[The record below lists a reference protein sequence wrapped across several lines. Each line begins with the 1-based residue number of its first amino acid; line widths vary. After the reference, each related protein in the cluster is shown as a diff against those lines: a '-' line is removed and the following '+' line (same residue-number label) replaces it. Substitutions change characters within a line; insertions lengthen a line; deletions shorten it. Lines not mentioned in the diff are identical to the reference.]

1 MIAHLKVASRTEESY
16 SFLNPDLRV
25 QIDPSFG
32 VFTIQFDL
40 RKKIYVMNPC
50 AELIFFKSRP

>member
-25 QIDPSFG
+25 QNRSFFRCIYNS
-32 VFTIQFDL
+32 VRFTKKDL
-40 RKKIYVMNPC
+40 RY
-50 AELIFFKSRP
+50 ESLR